1 MSKRCKTCDMNCS
14 DECYRD
20 DCDNY
25 KQERVLQ
32 WLGIAVMCWIVI
44 ALVVLL

>member
-1 MSKRCKTCDMNCS
+1 MNKCKTCDMNCQ
-14 DECYRD
+14 DACYRE
-20 DCDNY
+20 DNY
-25 KQERVLQ
+25 KPERALH